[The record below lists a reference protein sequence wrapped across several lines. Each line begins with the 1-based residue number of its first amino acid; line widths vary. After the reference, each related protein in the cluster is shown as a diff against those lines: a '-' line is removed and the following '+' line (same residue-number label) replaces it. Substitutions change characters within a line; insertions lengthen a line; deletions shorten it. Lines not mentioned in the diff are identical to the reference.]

1 MWIWR
6 LWRLYS
12 FIGGR
17 IQSSLSWGEK
27 RVEPRVTMIPFYN
40 GGFWKWMEISFHG
53 ICDQLLAEIGWTYH
67 IPPVWWACPQKILIT
82 STPIPSLLVTFDHM
96 CFIQH
101 STVPFHTAQS
111 SAAVFQL
118 WTHDILGGGMH
129 RLWGSPSLCHH
140 HWGSR
145 KPSSPMGVYNGLYA
159 DFIPPKVQWVIIEPT
174 SEHHVFTTLLF
185 LVSNYGLS
193 GICGEVLLWL
203 GVRIGGNFAP
213 GSVPLRFL

>member
-27 RVEPRVTMIPFYN
+27 RVEPCVTMIPFYH

-53 ICDQLLAEIGWTYH
+53 ICDQLLVEIGWTYH
-67 IPPVWWACPQKILIT
+67 ILPVWWACPQKILIT

-129 RLWGSPSLCHH
+129 GLWGSPSLCHD

-145 KPSSPMGVYNGLYA
+145 KPSSPMGFIMVYMPIIYRPRFNGL
-159 DFIPPKVQWVIIEPT
+159 
-174 SEHHVFTTLLF
+174 LLSRLQNTMF
-185 LVSNYGLS
+185 LLLYSS
-193 GICGEVLLWL
+193 WSQICGEVLLWL

-213 GSVPLRFL
+213 GSVPSRFL